1 MHTTTSARRRRE
13 RGFTLVELLT
23 ALAIIG
29 IVASI
34 TIPMMR
40 AALIQTEAT
49 AAVANVD
56 VIKSVI
62 EQYRTEHGTAPPRT
76 LSNTYGETPAAL
88 KGITSGNPFAGRGFV
103 VLYDIGTLYVRPS
116 SPEHKAIVPAI
127 MTLLKGRA
135 MTNGRTVFI
144 VAQ

>member
-1 MHTTTSARRRRE
+1 MSVAR
-13 RGFTLVELLT
+13 
-23 ALAIIG
+23 ASLAIIG

-34 TIPMMR
+34 TIPVVR

-56 VIKSVI
+56 VIRSMI
-62 EQYRTEHGTAPPRT
+62 EQYRNEHGAVPPRSLT
-76 LSNTYGETPAAL
+76 NKYGETPAAL
-88 KGITSGNPFAGRGFV
+88 KGITPGNPFAGRGFV

-116 SPEHKAIVPAI
+116 SPEHRAIVPAI
-127 MTLLKGRA
+127 MTLLKGKA

-144 VAQ
+144 AVR